1 MEELGEH
8 CFFNNKQTDTFY
20 KIVGIKDNTYNFCN
34 FIVQECYLELFT
46 TTIVAIDPDNTKQY
60 KYVEVYEKKP
70 FGRKK
75 QMNYKLFKEIF
86 PNCNGSD
93 YRLGQPFT
101 LHLSDKY
108 CYKDII

>member
-46 TTIVAIDPDNTKQY
+46 TTIVAIDPDNTKEY

-70 FGRKK
+70 FGRKR
-75 QMNYKLFKEIF
+75 QMTYNLFKQIITYNDF
-86 PNCNGSD
+86 S
-93 YRLGQPFT
+93 QPIILT
-101 LHLSDKY
+101 MSDKY